1 MQINRPMTHITPPQI
16 FAKLIREYEFF
27 SNIIIIV
34 SIAIAKM
41 FIKPKANIVSINGK
55 QHLTQEKPY
64 LVPDVGSTFWQHGIK
79 SVKVINVL
87 RSSKRADFCCDN

>member
-34 SIAIAKM
+34 SIAIAIAIAIAKI
-41 FIKPKANIVSINGK
+41 FIKLKANVVSINGK
-55 QHLTQEKPY
+55 QHLTQEKP
-64 LVPDVGSTFWQHGIK
+64 
-79 SVKVINVL
+79 
-87 RSSKRADFCCDN
+87 